1 MVMVTKVTKNKTQ
14 NGMDYFSV
22 MGMGTGKNMNIVT
35 DQENGTSKDYSLASK
50 GPKSY
55 DNSLGA
61 LLEAVERLKIH
72 ALEVKDEAPMLGDV
86 KDGPGQEYSDDA
98 SEDKISPSPIIIPS
112 RKPMTTPRSL
122 PRPMKRPMKGRK
134 EGGSMFRS
142 MRTRKSKV
150 GAKGPSRPT
159 TITRQTCE
167 QSQYLKLRVQYLS
180 PVISMTLRFL
190 KPPINQSMVL
200 ISGGENLSQFCH
212 LNFHQPS
219 LLTCLHR
226 GLHLHLQLGIVL
238 YLYP

>member
-1 MVMVTKVTKNKTQ
+1 MVLYPFSNHFALIRVQNHTKVFMVMVTKVTKNKTQ

-35 DQENGTSKDYSLASK
+35 DQENKTSKDYSLASK

-98 SEDKISPSPIIIPS
+98 SEDNISPSPIIIPS
-112 RKPMTTPRSL
+112 RRPMTTPRSL

-150 GAKGPSRPT
+150 GAKGPSKPT

-180 PVISMTLRFL
+180 PVVSMT
-190 KPPINQSMVL
+190 
-200 ISGGENLSQFCH
+200 
-212 LNFHQPS
+212 
-219 LLTCLHR
+219 
-226 GLHLHLQLGIVL
+226 
-238 YLYP
+238 